1 MAELAFRLATSSQQF
16 ASYHRSSYS
25 LLRFFDLP
33 DVIGPVVK
41 DAEQVVVT
49 VTTGQN
55 MKTVT
60 TFDLA
65 ATPLSAVVALSDA
78 LAAKLPWENLNQPKD
93 GILNPFPLRKV
104 EPQYTEQARKA
115 GLQGSVIVRVE
126 VRPDGTVAPDNISVV
141 QGLGTELDE
150 MAIEA
155 VKQWIF
161 KPAYKDGKP
170 IGIPMPVNV
179 HVEFHPG
186 ADRRIS
192 ERQDH

>member
-1 MAELAFRLATSSQQF
+1 VPVSVGDFDQLTQAISEI
-16 ASYHRSSYS
+16 
-25 LLRFFDLP
+25 RFFDLP
-33 DVIGPVVK
+33 DVIGLVVE

-49 VTTGQN
+49 VTTTQN

-65 ATPLSAVVALSDA
+65 AIPLSTVVALGDA
-78 LAAKLPWENLNQPKD
+78 LAAKLPWEKLNQLRD

-104 EPQYTEQARKA
+104 EPRYTEQARKA
-115 GLQGSVIVRVE
+115 RLQGSVIVRVE
-126 VRPDGTVAPDNISVV
+126 VRPDGTVAPDNITVV

-150 MAIEA
+150 NAIEA

-170 IGIPMPVNV
+170 IGTPMPVN
-179 HVEFHPG
+179 
-186 ADRRIS
+186 AIS
-192 ERQDH
+192 SKS